1 MKPEDHEIA
10 CSSYEHRNRRP
21 RLLEIDMESRNL
33 HSQCLAATA
42 IAILL
47 TMVCPSLCFAD
58 AKLQTPRSAD
68 GIYDILDYGAVGDGS
83 TDSTPAIQKAINAA
97 SVKGGVVVIPIGRFL
112 CKGHFEIKM
121 GVHLK
126 GLNEAPQ
133 SWEPQTGSILM
144 PTEGRDKDG
153 DDGPAFIEMRSSTSL
168 AGVTIYY
175 PEQNVEDI
183 HPYPWTIR
191 ISANPSQ
198 PKEVAFDTTVADV
211 TLINSYNGI
220 RTGPTENGRHRIMG
234 VHGCVLRRGILVDWT
249 GDIGRLEN
257 IQFHCHFWASPAFH
271 GNFDKAFAYM
281 QHNLEAFV
289 FGRTDW
295 EYVTNTFVFPA
306 KTGYRFIQTANGAA
320 NGQFSGIG
328 ADATENAVVVEAI
341 QPMGLL
347 ITNGEFNSHLVGS
360 SAQIIIEKSA
370 RGNVRFVNSG
380 FWGPV
385 KHNAILRGDGFT
397 SFSDCYFSNNNETD
411 EAAILVEAGKVQIQN
426 STFAADSVA
435 HVPGHSD
442 ADESVR
448 FQSPS
453 IHLEPGVQSA
463 IIRGNNGYYG
473 VKIQNEIGDR
483 AIISD
488 NEPFH
493 APPSEM
499 TKQPSQ

>member
-1 MKPEDHEIA
+1 MA
-10 CSSYEHRNRRP
+10 C
-21 RLLEIDMESRNL
+21 
-33 HSQCLAATA
+33 A
-42 IAILL
+42 IF
-47 TMVCPSLCFAD
+47 SE
-58 AKLQTPRSAD
+58 AKTQSAFPKSTD
-68 GIYDILDYGAVGDGS
+68 GLYDILDYGAVGDGR
-83 TDSTPAIQKAINAA
+83 TDSTSSIQKAIDAA
-97 SVKGGVVVIPIGRFL
+97 SVNGGIVLIPVGHFL
-112 CKGHFEIKM
+112 CKGHLEVKA

-126 GLNEAPQ
+126 GMNEAPQ

-144 PTEGRDKDG
+144 PTEGQNNE
-153 DDGPAFIEMRSSTSL
+153 DGPAFIEMRSSTSL
-168 AGVTIYY
+168 TGVTIYY
-175 PEQNVEDI
+175 PEQNIDDI
-183 HPYPWTIR
+183 RPYPWTIQIR
-191 ISANPSQ
+191 ANPLN
-198 PKEVAFDTTVADV
+198 PHEVAFDTTIADL

-257 IQFHCHFWASPAFH
+257 IQFHCHFWGSKAFH
-271 GNFDKAFAYM
+271 GDFDKAFAYM

-306 KTGYRFIQTANGAA
+306 KIGYHFIQTANGAA

-360 SAQIIIEKSA
+360 STQVIVEKQVQ
-370 RGNVRFVNSG
+370 GNVRFVNGG

-385 KHNAILRGDGFT
+385 KHNVVLRGEGFT
-397 SFSDCYFSNNNETD
+397 SFSDCYFSNDNDAN
-411 EAAILVEAGKVQIQN
+411 EAAIVVEAGKVQIQN
-426 STFAADSVA
+426 STFGAVSVK
-435 HVPGHSD
+435 HEPGH
-442 ADESVR
+442 AAPGEGVR

-453 IHLEPGVQSA
+453 IHLAPGVQSA
-463 IIRGNNGYYG
+463 IIRGNNGSFG
-473 VKIQNEIGDR
+473 VKIDNEIGSR

-488 NEPFH
+488 NEPFQMP
-493 APPSEM
+493 APPVA
-499 TKQPSQ
+499 PRP

>member
-1 MKPEDHEIA
+1 MSDLRGTTMRIKRPQKLAVIHAGLSLVMLLASAISAEAKPQ
-10 CSSYEHRNRRP
+10 SPVGKS
-21 RLLEIDMESRNL
+21 IDG
-33 HSQCLAATA
+33 A
-42 IAILL
+42 
-47 TMVCPSLCFAD
+47 
-58 AKLQTPRSAD
+58 
-68 GIYDILDYGAVGDGS
+68 YDILDYGAVGDGR
-83 TDSTPAIQKAINAA
+83 TDSTSAIQKAIDNA
-97 SVKGGVVVIPIGRFL
+97 SVNGGIVLIPVGRFL
-112 CKGHFEIKM
+112 CKGHLEVKA

-126 GLNEAPQ
+126 GMNEAPQ

-144 PTEGRDKDG
+144 PTEGRDNEDG
-153 DDGPAFIEMRSSTSL
+153 AAFIEMRSSTSL
-168 AGVTIYY
+168 SGVTIYY
-175 PEQNVEDI
+175 PEQNIDDI
-183 HPYPWTIR
+183 RPYPWTIQIR
-191 ISANPSQ
+191 ANPLH
-198 PKEVAFDTTVADV
+198 PHEVAFDATIADL

-257 IQFHCHFWASPAFH
+257 IQFHCHFWGNKAFH
-271 GNFDKAFAYM
+271 GDFDKAFAYM
-281 QHNLEAFV
+281 QHHLEAFV

-306 KTGYRFIQTANGAA
+306 KIGYHFIETPNGAA

-360 SAQIIIEKSA
+360 STQVIVEKGV

-385 KHNAILRGDGFT
+385 KHNAVLRGEGFT
-397 SFSDCYFSNNNETD
+397 SFSDCYFSNDNDTD
-411 EAAILVEAGKVQIQN
+411 EAAILVEAGKVQIQS
-426 STFAADSVA
+426 STFGAVSVK
-435 HVPGHSD
+435 HEPGH
-442 ADESVR
+442 AAPGEGVR

-453 IHLEPGVQSA
+453 IHLAPGVQSA
-463 IIRGNNGYYG
+463 IIRGNNGSFG
-473 VKIQNEIGDR
+473 VKIENEIGSR

-488 NEPFH
+488 NEPFQMP
-493 APPSEM
+493 APAVELHP
-499 TKQPSQ
+499 

>member
-1 MKPEDHEIA
+1 
-10 CSSYEHRNRRP
+10 
-21 RLLEIDMESRNL
+21 MESKNL
-33 HSQCLAATA
+33 SSLAATA
-42 IAILL
+42 ITILL
-47 TMVCPSLCFAD
+47 ILACPSVGFAK
-58 AKLQTPRSAD
+58 ARSQNSRSTD

-83 TDSTPAIQKAINAA
+83 TDSTAFIQKAIDAA
-97 SVKGGVVVIPIGRFL
+97 SIKGGVVLIPIGRFL
-112 CKGHFEIKM
+112 CKGHLEIKM

-133 SWEPQTGSILM
+133 SWEPATGSILL

-153 DDGPAFIEMRSSTSL
+153 DDGAAFIEMRSSTSL
-168 AGVTIYY
+168 TGVTIYY
-175 PEQNVEDI
+175 PEQSVEDI

-191 ISANPSQ
+191 IRANPSQ
-198 PKEVAFDTTVADV
+198 SKEVAFDVTVADV

-220 RTGPTENGRHRIMG
+220 RTGPTENGRHRIIS

-257 IQFHCHFWASPAFH
+257 VQFHCHFWASPAFH
-271 GNFDKAFAYM
+271 GNFNKAFDYM

-306 KTGYRFIQTANGAA
+306 KVGYRFIQTENGAA

-360 SAQIIIEKSA
+360 ATQIIVEKSVQ
-370 RGNVRFVNSG
+370 GNVRFVNSG

-385 KHNAILRGDGFT
+385 KHNAVLRGEGFT
-397 SFSDCYFSNNNETD
+397 SFSDCYFSNDHDTKES
-411 EAAILVEAGKVQIQN
+411 AILVEGGKVQIQN
-426 STFAADSVA
+426 STFGAASVQ
-435 HVPGHSD
+435 HMPGHASP
-442 ADESVR
+442 EEGVR

-453 IHLEPGVQSA
+453 IHLGPGVQSA

-473 VKIQNEIGDR
+473 VKIENEIGDR

-493 APPSEM
+493 APPA
-499 TKQPSQ
+499 TPTHP

>member
-1 MKPEDHEIA
+1 MRIE
-10 CSSYEHRNRRP
+10 NRRICESV
-21 RLLEIDMESRNL
+21 RAGLTIAMLLACVIVSSAKTKSSFQGSR
-33 HSQCLAATA
+33 
-42 IAILL
+42 
-47 TMVCPSLCFAD
+47 
-58 AKLQTPRSAD
+58 D
-68 GIYDILDYGAVGDGS
+68 GLYDILDYGAISDGR
-83 TDSTPAIQKAINAA
+83 TDSTSAIQKAIDAA
-97 SVKGGVVVIPIGRFL
+97 SVKGGIVLIPVGRFL
-112 CKGHFEIKM
+112 CKGHLEVKA

-126 GLNEAPQ
+126 GMNEAPQ

-144 PTEGRDKDG
+144 PTEGRDNEDA
-153 DDGPAFIEMRSSTSL
+153 PAFIELRSSTSL
-168 AGVTIYY
+168 SGITIYY
-175 PEQNVEDI
+175 PEQNIDDI
-183 HPYPWTIR
+183 RRYPWTIQIR
-191 ISANPSQ
+191 ANPTH
-198 PKEVAFDTTVADV
+198 PHEVTFDTTVSDV

-257 IQFHCHFWASPAFH
+257 VQFHCHFWGSKVF
-271 GNFDKAFAYM
+271 GGDFDKAFAYM

-306 KTGYRFIQTANGAA
+306 KIGYHFIQTANGAA
-320 NGQFSGIG
+320 NGQLSGIG

-360 SAQIIIEKSA
+360 STQVIVEKQA

-385 KHNAILRGDGFT
+385 LHNVDLRGEGFT
-397 SFSDCYFSNNNETD
+397 SFSDCYFSNDNDTNEP
-411 EAAILVEAGKVQIQN
+411 AILVEAGKVQIQN
-426 STFAADSVA
+426 STFGAVSMR
-435 HVPGHSD
+435 HVPGH
-442 ADESVR
+442 AAPGEGVR

-453 IHLEPGVQSA
+453 IRLAPGVQSA
-463 IIRGNNGYYG
+463 IIRGNNGSFG
-473 VKIQNEIGDR
+473 VKIENEIGGH

-488 NEPFH
+488 NEPFQMPTLPVEPH
-493 APPSEM
+493 P
-499 TKQPSQ
+499 

>member
-1 MKPEDHEIA
+1 MKTKDRRTDAPIRTSIA
-10 CSSYEHRNRRP
+10 V
-21 RLLEIDMESRNL
+21 
-33 HSQCLAATA
+33 
-42 IAILL
+42 AILL
-47 TMVCPSLCFAD
+47 ACTIPC
-58 AKLQTPRSAD
+58 SATTQSPVPKSRD
-68 GIYDILDYGAVGDGS
+68 GLYDILDYGAVGDGR
-83 TDSTPAIQKAINAA
+83 TDSTASIQKAIDAA
-97 SVKGGVVVIPIGRFL
+97 SVNGGIVLIPVGHFL
-112 CKGHFEIKM
+112 CKGHLEVKA

-126 GLNEAPQ
+126 GMNEAPQ

-144 PTEGRDKDG
+144 PIEGRDNE
-153 DDGPAFIEMRSSTSL
+153 DGPAFIEMRSSTSL

-175 PEQNVEDI
+175 PEQNIDDI
-183 HPYPWTIR
+183 RPYPWTIQIR
-191 ISANPSQ
+191 ANPSH
-198 PKEVAFDTTVADV
+198 PHEVTFDTTVADV

-257 IQFHCHFWASPAFH
+257 IQFHCHFWGSKAFH
-271 GNFDKAFAYM
+271 GDFDKAFAYM

-306 KTGYRFIQTANGAA
+306 KIGYHFIQTANGAA

-328 ADATENAVVVEAI
+328 ADATENAVLVEAI

-360 SAQIIIEKSA
+360 STQVIVEKEA

-385 KHNAILRGDGFT
+385 KHNVVLRGEGFT
-397 SFSDCYFSNNNETD
+397 SFSDCYFSDDNDTD
-411 EAAILVEAGKVQIQN
+411 EAAILVEAGKVQIEN
-426 STFAADSVA
+426 STFGAVSVR
-435 HVPGHSD
+435 HLPGHAAPGD
-442 ADESVR
+442 GVL

-453 IHLEPGVQSA
+453 IHLASGVQSA
-463 IIRGNNGYYG
+463 IIHGNNGSFG
-473 VKIQNEIGDR
+473 VKIENEIGNR
-483 AIISD
+483 AIIRD
-488 NEPFH
+488 NEPFQMPMPSV
-493 APPSEM
+493 APHP
-499 TKQPSQ
+499 

>member
-1 MKPEDHEIA
+1 
-10 CSSYEHRNRRP
+10 
-21 RLLEIDMESRNL
+21 
-33 HSQCLAATA
+33 
-42 IAILL
+42 
-47 TMVCPSLCFAD
+47 
-58 AKLQTPRSAD
+58 
-68 GIYDILDYGAVGDGS
+68 
-83 TDSTPAIQKAINAA
+83 
-97 SVKGGVVVIPIGRFL
+97 
-112 CKGHFEIKM
+112 
-121 GVHLK
+121 
-126 GLNEAPQ
+126 
-133 SWEPQTGSILM
+133 M

-153 DDGPAFIEMRSSTSL
+153 DDVPAFIEMRSSTSL

-306 KTGYRFIQTANGAA
+306 KTGYRFTQTANGAA

-397 SFSDCYFSNNNETD
+397 SFSDCYFSNNN
-411 EAAILVEAGKVQIQN
+411 
-426 STFAADSVA
+426 
-435 HVPGHSD
+435 
-442 ADESVR
+442 
-448 FQSPS
+448 
-453 IHLEPGVQSA
+453 
-463 IIRGNNGYYG
+463 
-473 VKIQNEIGDR
+473 
-483 AIISD
+483 
-488 NEPFH
+488 
-493 APPSEM
+493 
-499 TKQPSQ
+499 